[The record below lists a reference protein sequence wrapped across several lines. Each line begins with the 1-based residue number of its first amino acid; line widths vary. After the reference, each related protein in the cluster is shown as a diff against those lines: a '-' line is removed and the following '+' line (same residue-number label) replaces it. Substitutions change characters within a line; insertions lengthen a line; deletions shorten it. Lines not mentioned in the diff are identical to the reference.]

1 MKKQQ
6 WLLGVGLLLF
16 IALILGATL
25 LYNGLS
31 EGQRPDN
38 LVAVSTTTAASL
50 DPSASSTTSDPSASS
65 TTSDPSASSAPT
77 ATAGTEAPAAN
88 PAPDFTVTDRDGN
101 PVKLSELRGKPVVL
115 NFWASWCG
123 PCKSEM
129 PAFEQ
134 AYRTYGESIRFMLV
148 NATDGS
154 RETVETARTYVDGQG
169 YTFPIY
175 FDTTMEASIA
185 YGASSIP
192 LTIFIDAEGNLVA
205 YGAGALD
212 AATLQRG
219 IDMILPQ

>member
-16 IALILGATL
+16 IAMMLGATL
-25 LYNGLS
+25 LYSGLS
-31 EGQRPDN
+31 EGHQPEN
-38 LVAVSTTTAASL
+38 LVTVGTT
-50 DPSASSTTSDPSASS
+50 
-65 TTSDPSASSAPT
+65 
-77 ATAGTEAPAAN
+77 

-154 RETVETARTYVDGQG
+154 RETVETARAYIDGRG

-175 FDTTMEASIA
+175 FDTTLEASID

>member
-38 LVAVSTTTAASL
+38 LVAVSTTTATSL
-50 DPSASSTTSDPSASS
+50 DPTASS

-77 ATAGTEAPAAN
+77 ATAGTEAPTAN

-123 PCKSEM
+123 PCQSEM

-154 RETVETARTYVDGQG
+154 RETVETARTYIDGQG

-175 FDTTMEASIA
+175 FDTTLEASIA